1 VAPSR
6 HGIRSWSLGLPGTI
20 LIGAVL
26 AAGCAVL
33 QLLWSAPPYPSDQI
47 HYLAVARDFPTEPA
61 AGTLGHQ
68 YLRYGL
74 IAPIRLA
81 IEAFGYSQA
90 AYYAVPFLT
99 AVVLVLSVY
108 ALGVLWFGRLVGVL
122 AALVTVGNSIVFPDL
137 TMPLPDLTATAQ
149 FTAAVG
155 VAAALRGR
163 RPWVAS
169 NGRRRSAAL
178 ALIGVLLAS
187 SYLCREFIVF
197 LWPLIGLLLLRRVR
211 TRELIWLA
219 APVLLVVLAESAV
232 NALVVGDPLARL
244 HTAAEH
250 GSGTIPP
257 KLAEGFQNLPVEVY
271 LTRLSFVLTQA
282 PEGRWL
288 LILLALTLVG
298 AVIAVTAPV
307 ARHWWPSRCPPLDP
321 RVRHLGLL
329 AAWIALLWVPLTL
342 LGGLLNP
349 SQPKLR
355 LQMDRYWFPIFPALI
370 LGGVAVVWLAGRAV
384 ANRLPVVRTRPIAI
398 AAVAATAT
406 AAVAL
411 PPVVIAASG
420 WVGSPGYRVNGATHL
435 ERFRDWLADHK
446 DVPVVWA
453 DRRTA
458 AILPLFTTGPFGGE
472 VADTEIRT
480 LFGRGPKPVPGR
492 NEHVVLYSVNSR
504 ICGHCRV
511 VEEDLFGKPI
521 QPPATWT
528 KVYQTA
534 DGVLQIYR
542 VG

>member
-1 VAPSR
+1 MPSR
-6 HGIRSWSLGLPGTI
+6 HGIRSWLLGPPGTL

-26 AAGCAVL
+26 AVGCTVM
-33 QLLWSAPPYPSDQI
+33 QLLWLAPPYPSDQI
-47 HYLAVARDFPTEPA
+47 HYLAAARDFPTEPPD
-61 AGTLGHQ
+61 TLAHQ
-68 YLRYGL
+68 YIRYGL
-74 IAPIRLA
+74 IAPIRFA

-90 AYYAVPFLT
+90 AYYAVPFI
-99 AVVLVLSVY
+99 AAAMLVLSVY
-108 ALGVLWFGRLVGVL
+108 ALGVLWFGRLVGAL

-137 TMPLPDLTATAQ
+137 TMPLPDLPATAH
-149 FTAAVG
+149 FTAAVA
-155 VAAALRGR
+155 VAAAVRGR
-163 RPWVAS
+163 RPWVAAT
-169 NGRRRSAAL
+169 GRRRSAAL

-197 LWPLIGLLLLRRVR
+197 LWPLVGLLLFRRVR

-219 APVLLVVLAESAV
+219 APVLLAVLAESVV
-232 NALVVGDPLARL
+232 NALVAGDPLARL

-250 GSGTIPP
+250 GGGAVPP
-257 KLAEGFQNLPVEVY
+257 PIARGYQNLPVEVY

-282 PEGRWL
+282 PEGQWL

-298 AVIAVTAPV
+298 VMIAVTAAV
-307 ARHWWPSRCPPLDP
+307 ARRWWPSRFPPIDP
-321 RVRHLGLL
+321 RVRRLGLL

-355 LQMDRYWFPIFPALI
+355 LQLDRYWFPIFPALI
-370 LGGVAVVWLAGRAV
+370 LGGVAVAWLAGRAV
-384 ANRLPVVRTRPIAI
+384 ASRLPVVRTRPVAI
-398 AAVAATAT
+398 AAIAATAA

-411 PPVVIAASG
+411 PPVIIAASG
-420 WVGSPGYRVNGATHL
+420 WMDSPGYRVNGATHL

-458 AILPLFTTGPFGGE
+458 TILPLYTTGPFGGE
-472 VADTEIRT
+472 VVHTEIRT
-480 LFGRGPKPVPGR
+480 LLGRGPKPAPGR
-492 NEHVVLYSVNSR
+492 NEHVVLYSANSR
-504 ICGHCRV
+504 LCGHCRV
-511 VEEDLFGKPI
+511 AEEGLFGKPI

-542 VG
+542 VD